1 MLFITYSLMFYLQ
14 IAEKMGCPDI
24 TGPMAERKFRS
35 LRQRYRIEKD
45 RMKTS
50 GSGAVQWPWYEAFE
64 DLYRRDVT
72 VDPSNIIKAEIG
84 DRRVPRRRKEDE
96 ERPRR
101 RSKRRRIN
109 DEEFNFQYLEI
120 LRQSE
125 ANRKEAETEAETN
138 RREQAERTI
147 KLFERMV
154 QSYEELV
161 KLSTNNNK

>member
-1 MLFITYSLMFYLQ
+1 MDGVKARPVTMDDFKAWSREVAARRLIRQKEKDLWNK

-125 ANRKEAETEAETN
+125 
-138 RREQAERTI
+138 
-147 KLFERMV
+147 
-154 QSYEELV
+154 
-161 KLSTNNNK
+161 